1 VVENDSLTNAMEGD
15 HSTEIYSGDV
25 CIIQL
30 NRQPK
35 NGDIVAVHLKQSNQ
49 RMVKI
54 LEHKN
59 ADEVEL
65 ASANKFRNYP
75 SVTLKKDEI
84 AAFGVFAGKIKLT
97 RGEMRG
103 RGIT

>member
-1 VVENDSLTNAMEGD
+1 MEVVVENDSLVNATEGD
-15 HSTEIYSGDV
+15 HSTEIYLGDV
-25 CIIQL
+25 CIFSI
-30 NRQPK
+30 
-35 NGDIVAVHLKQSNQ
+35 KQSHQ

-54 LEHKN
+54 LRHKS

-65 ASANKFRNYP
+65 ASENKFRNYP
-75 SVTLKKDEI
+75 SVHIKKDET
-84 AAFGVFAGKIKLT
+84 ATFGVFAGKIKLT